1 MFRAIDEGNAVLNIP
16 AYNGGLFALDPALDA
31 LQVPDEVCAHFK
43 DLGDYD
49 NRSAREVAD
58 AAEGT
63 AIQRRR
69 GRKGPL
75 RSAGLHALRDE
86 YTRTVAAARAL
97 ANGILTLERTLSD
110 LVNQACG
117 LTPAEINL
125 LWQTVPPRM
134 PLSPPG

>member
-1 MFRAIDEGNAVLNIP
+1 MA
-16 AYNGGLFALDPALDA
+16 
-31 LQVPDEVCAHFK
+31 
-43 DLGDYD
+43 
-49 NRSAREVAD
+49 AR
-58 AAEGT
+58 
-63 AIQRRR
+63 
-69 GRKGPL
+69 GPL

-125 LWQTVPPRM
+125 LWRTVPPPYAPFAARIIF
-134 PLSPPG
+134 